1 MLLNK
6 LYNDLTVTVERV
18 ALKSRNE
25 WVVRLVCKEPRSKT
39 DALASREVAPVDLTL
54 RHFFDSDLK
63 ASKTADAVFNKA
75 EINLDR
81 WHKTNL
87 AMLDLDASAAG
98 GLNLYYA
105 CKNITAGLSHLH
117 DLADAS
123 EF

>member
-25 WVVRLVCKEPRSKT
+25 WVVRLVCKEPNENT
-39 DALASREVAPVDLTL
+39 DGEVAPVDLTL
-54 RHFFDSDLK
+54 RHLFKSDLK

-81 WHKTNL
+81 WRKTNL

-98 GLNLYYA
+98 FSNLFHA
-105 CKNITAGLSHLH
+105 CRSFEDGSTFVRNNNEKG
-117 DLADAS
+117 
-123 EF
+123 

>member
-25 WVVRLVCKEPRSKT
+25 WVVRLVCKEPNE
-39 DALASREVAPVDLTL
+39 DAAHVASINYGEIDPIDLTL
-54 RHFFDSDLK
+54 RHFFDCDLK

-98 GLNLYYA
+98 GSNLFHA
-105 CKNITAGLSHLH
+105 CRSFEDGSTFVRNNNN
-117 DLADAS
+117 
-123 EF
+123 